1 MALTVH
7 CDNLVHFDP
16 QTGRYLRCDCAIEVP
31 EDRLG
36 GLVECPECGHLV
48 SVPANLPVAGS
59 RGAATRPSE
68 AQASKQS
75 EVPTSRDSG
84 TKRPGSTT
92 APHPA
97 PAARGSAPGVAN
109 ASPGAKPSR
118 AAPTGAST
126 AAKGGVTGVAGKAQ
140 VGLGGA
146 DSARVAR
153 REEAE
158 DELQLAPAETRGDFL
173 AALPVAEKRL
183 AGAVLEG
190 RACENCGD
198 RLRVGDAKC
207 PRCGAPRKAV
217 WRDEPLPEGTPPVPT
232 GFQRWGLRLLADGI
246 KPVYLRI
253 FGGAIVGAI
262 SLLAVGLG
270 ALNGLAPLLIGLV
283 IAALLG
289 GGFAMV
295 CLDSM
300 RIAREPLAKL
310 ALWQR
315 WGWSGVRIF
324 LQTLDWQ
331 PPGSRLPREARLS
344 LAGKPVTDADL
355 LQEPLINQ
363 VRLLDLSHTKITD
376 EGLRYLRGLQRLEY
390 LLLLGTDVSDEAVF
404 RLQQTIPRCWIWR

>member
-1 MALTVH
+1 MVLKVH

-31 EDRLG
+31 KDRLG

-48 SVPANLPVAGS
+48 SVPATLPVTGS
-59 RGAATRPSE
+59 RGAATQPRE

-75 EVPTSRDSG
+75 HVPASKDSG
-84 TKRPGSTT
+84 TKRPGSATASNPAPT
-92 APHPA
+92 APG
-97 PAARGSAPGVAN
+97 AASGGAK
-109 ASPGAKPSR
+109 ASPGAIPRK
-118 AAPTGAST
+118 AAPTGARVP
-126 AAKGGVTGVAGKAQ
+126 AQGGVTGAAGRSQ

-146 DSARVAR
+146 ESAAAAR
-153 REEAE
+153 REGAE
-158 DELQLAPAETRGDFL
+158 DELQLAPTENRGDL
-173 AALPVAEKRL
+173 LTALPVGEKRL
-183 AGAVLEG
+183 TGAVLEG

-217 WRDEPLPEGTPPVPT
+217 WRDDPLPEGTPPVPT

-253 FGGAIVGAI
+253 FGGSIVGAI

-283 IAALLG
+283 IAAILG

-295 CLDSM
+295 CVDSM

-315 WGWSGVRIF
+315 LGWSGVRVF

-344 LAGKPVTDADL
+344 LSGKPLTDADL

-390 LLLLGTDVSDEAVF
+390 LLLLGTDVSDEAVY